1 MIWVTLNMGRS
12 ATNHQGNVMEL
23 SGNFTLSRVVT
34 LNLYPNQ
41 KRYDG
46 YMYPVYPRRRCPWLS
61 EQTVEHDLCAAGN
74 SCSVVSMT
82 SVLPVTRAVVK
93 HYWYNVFFVAFETQ
107 EAFEGDKTG
116 RSWPMLHSSTLWW
129 CDSCKCFMTCNFGSY
144 VSAVIVLR
152 LLSNCDEMLES
163 VVQGSHTS
171 RLSIWKSQKFFPQ
184 ISRPWN
190 IPWKFCLLNYTV
202 VVSSRL

>member
-1 MIWVTLNMGRS
+1 MSWNCQGISHCLEWSLWTCTPTKKGMMGTCTLCTRGG
-12 ATNHQGNVMEL
+12 AV
-23 SGNFTLSRVVT
+23 
-34 LNLYPNQ
+34 
-41 KRYDG
+41 
-46 YMYPVYPRRRCPWLS
+46 
-61 EQTVEHDLCAAGN
+61 HDCQNRQL
-74 SCSVVSMT
+74 SMT